1 MRNLSLLL
9 LLASWLPAQ
18 QPAGPAAPPP
28 APGAAPAAP
37 TPTAVQ
43 EVAVRQNNAGETILM
58 LPKGFQYTVFGRKGT
73 IMSDGNVTPS
83 QHDGMAA
90 FASAD
95 GDIRIVRNHEVTG
108 DHVSDSK
115 CIVDASN
122 PYAYDHTAPA
132 GCSTIVIDPVTR
144 LLKRDFVSL
153 AGTHTNCAGGATPWG
168 SWLSCEETVFG
179 ATLGKSTD
187 GPFGGFA
194 KEHGYVFEVPS
205 QFDIAVKPVPLK
217 ALGRFVHEAIAID
230 PRTGILYLTED
241 RKTAGFYRFI
251 PNNRRRLQEGGQLEM
266 LMIDA
271 KPGFDTRKGQRVG
284 DALVCKWVSID
295 DPDPVSAATNDL
307 AVYES
312 GKAKGAATFAR
323 LEGAWFGNGSVYMS
337 ATSGGDAGLGQV
349 WRYIPSETGGTLVL
363 LFESRD
369 KKVLWSPDNLTV
381 SRRGGIAGGEP
392 RQAGHHHPSIPAGPG
407 RLRAGSE
414 AHPGARW
421 PAVALSGQAH
431 SPARWCRPPATRN
444 RLARSAGRPWGRL
457 SRSKKPLSLNRGEQ
471 PPPRCPTPN
480 RSFIPS

>member
-1 MRNLSLLL
+1 MLVNMDRRQLLSDAIKLGGSAAFAGIVSRG
-9 LLASWLPAQ
+9 LLADTSRDNAFGYGDLF
-18 QPAGPAAPPP
+18 
-28 APGAAPAAP
+28 P
-37 TPTAVQ
+37 TTSL
-43 EVAVRQNNAGETILM
+43 NTGETILM

-179 ATLGKSTD
+179 ATIGKSTD

-251 PNNRRRLQEGGQLEM
+251 PNNRRRLQEGGKLEM

-284 DALVCKWVSID
+284 DALPCKWVAID

-337 ATSGGDAGLGQV
+337 ATSGGDASLGQV
-349 WRYIPSETGGTLVL
+349 WRYIPSEMGGTLVL

-381 SRRGGIAGGEP
+381 SRRGGIAICEDTYGGNCHIRGLTPDGRIFDFAKNIYPGQEESEF
-392 RQAGHHHPSIPAGPG
+392 AGVCYAPDGQTMFVNLQLPGVTCAIWGPW
-407 RLRAGSE
+407 E
-414 AHPGARW
+414 
-421 PAVALSGQAH
+421 
-431 SPARWCRPPATRN
+431 
-444 RLARSAGRPWGRL
+444 
-457 SRSKKPLSLNRGEQ
+457 RGVL
-471 PPPRCPTPN
+471 
-480 RSFIPS
+480 